1 MVASELV
8 FWGSDDQWVLT
19 GAWWDLVGEDNGED
33 MTHELDPGNWSSLIP
48 SPVLGSYVHWHSQ
61 P

>member
-1 MVASELV
+1 MISG
-8 FWGSDDQWVLT
+8 FLT

-48 SPVLGSYVHWHSQ
+48 SPVLGSYVHWLSQ